1 MLRRVLIAN
10 RGEIAVRVIRA
21 CRELG
26 IETVAV
32 YSEADYD
39 SLHVRLADKAVCI
52 GPAQATRSYL
62 NAGSLIGAAMYVKAD
77 GIHPGYGFLAENAA
91 FSDECVDAG
100 IKFVG
105 PTGHSI
111 RQMADKAVARTV
123 AAEAGV
129 PTVPGSD
136 GKAID
141 SSELAAVAE
150 KIGYPV
156 LIKAAA
162 GGGGRGMM
170 LAETPAQLSR
180 NALSAQAE
188 AQAAFGDS
196 SIYLEKYIGNAR
208 HVEVQ
213 VLGDGQGNVIHV
225 GERDCSMQ
233 RRHQK
238 LVEEGPCPVITR
250 ALRQDLHEASA
261 ALAASVD
268 YEGAGTVEFLVD
280 LDEQAFHFIE
290 MNTRIQVEH
299 PVTEM
304 LTGVDLVREQ
314 LLIAGGEGLSLKQKD
329 VKLRGHAIECR
340 INAEDGARN
349 FMPSPGMLA
358 AYVAPGGPGVRID
371 SHCYA
376 GYTVP
381 PYYDSMIAKVIVW
394 AANRAEAIEKMRTA
408 LAGYIIDGIPST
420 IPFHLSLLESE
431 AFRKGK
437 FNTQWLEKNI
447 GQVMPQESM
456 TA

>member
-1 MLRRVLIAN
+1 VLKRVLIAN

-21 CRELG
+21 CHDLG
-26 IETVAV
+26 IEAVAV
-32 YSEADYD
+32 HSEADRD
-39 SLHVRLADKAVCI
+39 SLHVKLADRAVCI

-62 NAGSLIGAAMYVKAD
+62 NVGSLIGAAMYVKAD
-77 GIHPGYGFLAENAA
+77 AIHPGYGFLAENAN
-91 FSDECVDAG
+91 FSAKCAEAG

-105 PTGHSI
+105 PTPESI
-111 RQMADKAVARTV
+111 RLMADKAVARDT
-123 AAEAGV
+123 AAKAGV

-136 GKAID
+136 GKAVDANDLTAI
-141 SSELAAVAE
+141 AE
-150 KIGYPV
+150 RIGYPV

-170 LAETPAQLSR
+170 RATDPRELAQ
-180 NALSAQAE
+180 NALTAQAE

-196 SIYLEKYIGNAR
+196 SVYLEKYIGNAR

-213 VLGDGQGNVIHV
+213 VMGDGQGGVIHL

-238 LVEEGPCPVITR
+238 IVEEGPSPVITR
-250 ALRQDLHEASA
+250 KLAKELHEA
-261 ALAASVD
+261 AASLSAKVN

-280 LDEQAFHFIE
+280 LDAKTFYFIE

-314 LLIAGGEGLSLKQKD
+314 LLVASGEGLSYRQKD
-329 VKLRGHAIECR
+329 IKLHGHAIECR
-340 INAEDGARN
+340 INAEDASRN
-349 FMPSPGMLA
+349 FMPGPGTLT
-358 AYVAPGGPGVRID
+358 AYVAPGGPGVRVD

-394 AANRAEAIEKMRTA
+394 GENRDHAIARMRTA
-408 LAGYIIDGIPST
+408 LSGYVLDGIPST
-420 IPFHLSLLESE
+420 IPFHLALLDSP
-431 AFRKGK
+431 AFRKSK
-437 FNTQWLEKNI
+437 FNTRWLESNLETVFPAA
-447 GQVMPQESM
+447 GQ
-456 TA
+456 AA

>member
-32 YSEADYD
+32 YSEADRD
-39 SLHVRLADKAVCI
+39 SLHVRLADKAACI
-52 GPAQATRSYL
+52 GPPQATRSYL

-91 FSDECVDAG
+91 FSDECAEAG
-100 IKFVG
+100 VKFIG
-105 PTGHSI
+105 PTGHAI
-111 RQMADKAVARTV
+111 RRMADKAVARAV

-136 GKAID
+136 GKAVD
-141 SSELAAVAE
+141 AGELAAVAG

-170 LAETPAQLSR
+170 LAETPDRLSR

-213 VLGDGQGNVIHV
+213 VLGDGRGGVVHV

-238 LVEEGPCPVITR
+238 LVEEGPAPSSRRPCGRAFTRPRSPWPRAWTTR
-250 ALRQDLHEASA
+250 APAPS
-261 ALAASVD
+261 SSSS
-268 YEGAGTVEFLVD
+268 TS
-280 LDEQAFHFIE
+280 
-290 MNTRIQVEH
+290 TR
-299 PVTEM
+299 T
-304 LTGVDLVREQ
+304 R
-314 LLIAGGEGLSLKQKD
+314 
-329 VKLRGHAIECR
+329 
-340 INAEDGARN
+340 
-349 FMPSPGMLA
+349 
-358 AYVAPGGPGVRID
+358 
-371 SHCYA
+371 
-376 GYTVP
+376 
-381 PYYDSMIAKVIVW
+381 
-394 AANRAEAIEKMRTA
+394 
-408 LAGYIIDGIPST
+408 ST
-420 IPFHLSLLESE
+420 SS
-431 AFRKGK
+431 R
-437 FNTQWLEKNI
+437 
-447 GQVMPQESM
+447 
-456 TA
+456 

>member
-21 CRELG
+21 CRELDV
-26 IETVAV
+26 ETVAV
-32 YSEADYD
+32 YSEADRD

-62 NAGSLIGAAMYVKAD
+62 NAGSLIGAAMYAKAD

-91 FSDECVDAG
+91 FSDECAEAG
-100 IKFVG
+100 VKFVG
-105 PTGHSI
+105 PTGHAI
-111 RQMADKAVARTV
+111 RRMADKATARTV

-136 GKAID
+136 GKAVD
-141 SSELAAVAE
+141 AGELAAVAGE
-150 KIGYPV
+150 IGYPV

-196 SIYLEKYIGNAR
+196 AIYLEKYIGNAR

-213 VLGDGQGNVIHV
+213 VLGDGRGGVMHV

-238 LVEEGPCPVITR
+238 LVEEGPCPVIAP
-250 ALRQDLHEASA
+250 ALRQDLHEAA
-261 ALAASVD
+261 VALAASVD

-280 LDEQAFHFIE
+280 LDASAFHFIE

-314 LLIAGGEGLSLKQKD
+314 LLIAGGEGPSLRQQD
-329 VKLRGHAIECR
+329 VKPRGHAIECR
-340 INAEDGARN
+340 VNAEDGARN
-349 FMPSPGMLA
+349 FMPSPGTLS
-358 AYVAPGGPGVRID
+358 AYVAPGGPGVRVD

-381 PYYDSMIAKVIVW
+381 PYYDSMIAKVVVW
-394 AANRAEAIEKMRTA
+394 APDRARAIDRMRAA
-408 LAGYIIDGIPST
+408 LAGYVIDGIPST
-420 IPFHLSLLESE
+420 VPFHLSLLDSE
-431 AFRKGK
+431 AFRTNA
-437 FNTQWLEKNI
+437 FNTRWLEENI
-447 GQVMPQESM
+447 ERVMPQENM
-456 TA
+456 AA